1 LTDWSVQPRMLPAGR
16 IKCGPAGTP
25 SRTNFPS
32 LSSRAFGCGP
42 TNPGSL
48 DGAVIRNCVA
58 SGGDV
63 AADGKLATPEIVA
76 PGVRTIAMSLMSPPP
91 IVTGTDAYCGPSPSL
106 P

>member
-1 LTDWSVQPRMLPAGR
+1 MFDSDSPLRSSIGVSVMSRPPALTDWSVQPRALPAGR
-16 IKCGPAGTP
+16 IKCDPAGTP

-48 DGAVIRNCVA
+48 DGAVIRNCVT

-76 PGVRTIAMSLMSPPP
+76 P
-91 IVTGTDAYCGPSPSL
+91 
-106 P
+106 